1 MFDKFMPTPQHQ
13 AASRLAA
20 TQSSGRPLVSV
31 IIPTYNRAPL
41 LKTAIASALNQ
52 ERAGDLFDV
61 EVIVVDDCSPEDMSP
76 IVAKFP
82 GVRYIRLPENRGASG
97 ARNAGIKEARG
108 KYVAL
113 LDDDDEF
120 LTHKLMIQVPVLE
133 ANPDVGVVY
142 GQSVVTGSDT
152 PLLLWPEWAPSGR
165 VFEEFLTRTEDFLH
179 PHTWLVRRELFES
192 AGWFNEQHRT
202 MEHYDMALRLSML
215 TAWSFLSGGPVARG
229 RFSKKGKW
237 YSNIVNGTN
246 EERLPRIVESA
257 LDRLPV
263 TPEAERIRRKAR
275 AAVCATI
282 AGQRW
287 WTGGGLEPTKQ
298 HLLASLRTS
307 AWLLDEAPVM
317 DWIQRIAGTLAGG
330 SHQPVQAVR
339 AFWEEIK
346 HAVSSDPDAHTIP
359 MRGVLGDMLLSA
371 AITMKQGSPRRAWM
385 VGLGSIV
392 HNPKSLKQP
401 ARLLH
406 LYRALATNPTAAGTR
421 LPVSPS

>member
-1 MFDKFMPTPQHQ
+1 MPTPQPST
-13 AASRLAA
+13 ASRLAA
-20 TQSSGRPLVSV
+20 TRSSGRPLVSV

-41 LKTAIASALNQ
+41 LKTAITSALNQ
-52 ERAGDLFDV
+52 ERAGELFDV
-61 EVIVVDDCSPEDMSP
+61 EVIVVDDCSPDDMSP
-76 IVAKFP
+76 IVAAFP

-97 ARNAGIKEARG
+97 ARNAGIKEASG

-133 ANPDVGVVY
+133 ANPEVGVVY
-142 GQSVVTGSDT
+142 GQSVVTGGDT

-165 VFEEFLTRTEDFLH
+165 VFEEFVTRTEDFLH
-179 PHTWLVRRELFES
+179 PPTWLVRRELFEA
-192 AGWFNEQHRT
+192 AGWFDEQHRT

-215 TAWSFLSGGPVARG
+215 TSWTFLTGGPVAHG

-246 EERLPRIVESA
+246 EDRLPRIVESA
-257 LDRLPV
+257 LSRLPA
-263 TPEAERIRRKAR
+263 TPEAERIRCKAR

-298 HLLASLRTS
+298 HLLSSLRTS
-307 AWLLDEAPVM
+307 AWLLHEAPVM
-317 DWIQRIAGTLAGG
+317 EWIQRIAGTLAGG
-330 SHQPVQAVR
+330 SHQPVQAVH

-346 HAVSSDPDAHTIP
+346 EATSGSPNARTIQ
-359 MRGVLGDMLLSA
+359 MREVLGDMLSGA

-385 VGLGSIV
+385 VGLGAIV

-401 ARLLH
+401 ARLFH
-406 LYRALATNPTAAGTR
+406 LYRALAAPPPTAGTR
-421 LPVSPS
+421 LPLSLS

>member
-1 MFDKFMPTPQHQ
+1 MPTPHPP
-13 AASRLAA
+13 APSRFAGTLA
-20 TQSSGRPLVSV
+20 SGRPLVSV

-41 LKTAIASALNQ
+41 LKTAITSALNQ
-52 ERAGDLFDV
+52 EQAGELFDV
-61 EVIVVDDCSPEDMSP
+61 EVIVVDDCSPQDMSP
-76 IVAKFP
+76 IVAAFS
-82 GVRYIRLPENRGASG
+82 GVRYLRLPENRGASG

-120 LTHKLMIQVPVLE
+120 LTHKLMIQVPLLE
-133 ANPDVGVVY
+133 ASADIGVVY

-152 PLLLWPEWAPSGR
+152 PLLLWPEWAPSGQ

-179 PHTWLVRRELFES
+179 PPTWLVRRELFEA

-215 TAWSFLSGGPVARG
+215 ASWTFLSGGPVARG
-229 RFSKKGKW
+229 RFSKQGKW

-246 EERLPRIVESA
+246 EQRLPRIVESA
-257 LDRLPV
+257 LSRLPA
-263 TPEAERIRRKAR
+263 TPEAERIRCKAR

-298 HLLASLRTS
+298 HLLSSLRTS
-307 AWLLDEAPVM
+307 PWLLRETPVM
-317 DWIQRIAGTLAGG
+317 EWIQRIAGTLAGG

-346 HAVSSDPDAHTIP
+346 QATSGSPDAHTIQ
-359 MRGVLGDMLLSA
+359 MHGVLGEMLSGA
-371 AITMKQGSPRRAWM
+371 AISMKQGSPRRAWM
-385 VGLGSIV
+385 VGLGAIV
-392 HNPKSLKQP
+392 YNPKSLQQP
-401 ARLLH
+401 TRLLH
-406 LYRALATNPTAAGTR
+406 LYRALAANQPAAGIR
-421 LPVSPS
+421 LPLSPS

>member
-1 MFDKFMPTPQHQ
+1 MPTPHSPTP
-13 AASRLAA
+13 SRFAGTLA
-20 TQSSGRPLVSV
+20 SGRPLVSV
-31 IIPTYNRAPL
+31 VIPTYNRAPL

-52 ERAGDLFDV
+52 ERAGELFDV
-61 EVIVVDDCSPEDMSP
+61 EIIVVDDCSPEDMSP
-76 IVAKFP
+76 IVAAFP
-82 GVRYIRLPENRGASG
+82 GVRYLRLPENRGASG
-97 ARNAGIKEARG
+97 ARNAGIKEATG

-120 LTHKLMIQVPVLE
+120 LTHKLMIQVPLLE
-133 ANPDVGVVY
+133 ASPDIGVVY

-152 PLLLWPEWAPSGR
+152 PLLLWPEWAPSGQ

-179 PHTWLVRRELFES
+179 PPTWLVRRELFEA

-215 TAWSFLSGGPVARG
+215 VPWTFLSGGPVARG

-246 EERLPRIVESA
+246 EQRLPRIVEGA
-257 LDRLPV
+257 LSRLPL
-263 TPEAERIRRKAR
+263 TPEAERIRCKAR

-298 HLLASLRTS
+298 HLLSSLRTS
-307 AWLLDEAPVM
+307 PWLLREAPVM
-317 DWIQRIAGTLAGG
+317 EWIQRIAGTLAGG

-346 HAVSSDPDAHTIP
+346 QATSGSPDAHTLQ
-359 MRGVLGDMLLSA
+359 MRGVLGDMLSGA
-371 AITMKQGSPRRAWM
+371 AISMKQGSPRRAWM
-385 VGLGSIV
+385 VGLGAIV
-392 HNPKSLKQP
+392 HNPKSLQQP
-401 ARLLH
+401 TRLLH
-406 LYRALATNPTAAGTR
+406 LYRALAANQPSAGTG
-421 LPVSPS
+421 LPLSPS